1 MSAKDIEKIRIANSN
16 RIYSGLVEH
25 YIGDTPNYAEICILR
40 KDKTADRTKTAE
52 LIAIAIKE
60 GLKLKGLSED
70 QLKAE
75 FELAKDE
82 DELYQSFLVLE
93 KKSIDILAGDLK
105 YIPVYTGYLS
115 QVRGMAEKS
124 CAILLATLGDITRF
138 EDPSSLWHY
147 CGVGNA
153 ETDKKRKGVECSY
166 NPKMKSL
173 LLGVIGDNLIKSRS
187 QYNMIYYDRTERT
200 KRTHPEWWHLN
211 ADGTK
216 ASGKNMHPKH
226 GYRDGIRVM
235 MKRFLCE
242 LWKAAYIAKGIVP
255 PRNPYILNNPNHH
268 LDPDIVSFDMSLV
281 PEKQRKPIVTKTETK
296 VDVYAEN
303 NSTFTVDENHSH
315 KSSETQRTNTSQGE
329 GETQTVDASHPTIEN
344 HGVNASQ
351 SQFEPQIISASHVLN
366 EIQPDSAEDM
376 DVNEC

>member
-1 MSAKDIEKIRIANSN
+1 
-16 RIYSGLVEH
+16 
-25 YIGDTPNYAEICILR
+25 
-40 KDKTADRTKTAE
+40 
-52 LIAIAIKE
+52 
-60 GLKLKGLSED
+60 
-70 QLKAE
+70 
-75 FELAKDE
+75 
-82 DELYQSFLVLE
+82 
-93 KKSIDILAGDLK
+93 
-105 YIPVYTGYLS
+105 
-115 QVRGMAEKS
+115 MAEKS
-124 CAILLATLGDITRF
+124 CGILLATLGDITRF

-173 LLGVIGDNLIKSRS
+173 LLGVMGDNLIKSRS
-187 QYNMIYYDRTERT
+187 QYNVIYYDRTERT

-268 LDPDIVSFDMSLV
+268 LDPDIVSFDMCLV
-281 PEKQRKPIVTKTETK
+281 PEKQRKPMVVKTETK
-296 VDVYAEN
+296 VDVYADN

-315 KSSETQRTNTSQGE
+315 ATVETHSCGASQSSE
-329 GETQTVDASHPTIEN
+329 ETHLGFASLKLTETHHETASHIPIEN
-344 HGVNASQ
+344 HQ
-351 SQFEPQIISASHVLN
+351 L
-366 EIQPDSAEDM
+366 SAEDM